1 MLICFKNSPKKKYL
15 VRELDY
21 VTLRLVDSN
30 PFEIEDYEH
39 YYSKIYAGIYYPV
52 DNVFGYYHETDLN
65 KWTTLRCGIG
75 SDDSWIDSLEHAE
88 AYRSS
93 WDRVKADIEQYIEK
107 NPVPSLNFFYGDV
120 LDFHKFLSNI
130 SRPMKLINYMDK
142 ALIGVNIDIN
152 SKLLTEAFILQKKK
166 EELVFVS
173 VNDGHLL
180 K

>member
-1 MLICFKNSPKKKYL
+1 MFHKFPQKKYL

-21 VTLRLVDSN
+21 VTLCLVDSD

-39 YYSKIYAGIYYPV
+39 YYSEIYEGVYYPV
-52 DNVFGYYHETDLN
+52 DNVFGYFHETDLN

-93 WDRVKADIEQYIEK
+93 WDRVKADVDQYVEK
-107 NPVPSLNFFYGDV
+107 NPAPSLNFFNLDV

-130 SRPMKLINYMDK
+130 SRPMMLINYMDK
-142 ALIGVNIDIN
+142 SIFGVNIDNN
-152 SKLLTEAFILQKKK
+152 SKLPTEAFILAKKK
-166 EELVFVS
+166 EELVLVS